1 MEGII
6 NSVRNLF
13 GTYGFHAAA
22 VVLATIVVVNIVK
35 RPLVRKAELLAEKTG
50 VDKSVVTKNVTV
62 IPVAVAFVI
71 ELIVALVV
79 ARFDFRA
86 VDYGSVASAAV
97 LYGALAIATYESVK
111 KQLRAYAAS
120 VNEKNAGR
128 DKTGDDRDTGT
139 ELPDTAGEPPD
150 AEETDAA
157 DAIGSDEENETE
169 EEKPYFFANGD

>member
-22 VVLATIVVVNIVK
+22 VVLATIIVVNIVK

-71 ELIVALVV
+71 ELIAALVS

-128 DKTGDDRDTGT
+128 DKLCDDNDAVA
-139 ELPDTAGEPPD
+139 ELPDIAGENSD
-150 AEETDAA
+150 AEVTDATI
-157 DAIGSDEENETE
+157 DVGDEEKETE

>member
-6 NSVRNLF
+6 NSIRNLF

-22 VVLATIVVVNIVK
+22 VVLATIIVVNIVK

-50 VDKSVVTKNVTV
+50 VDKSVVTKNVTI

-71 ELIVALVV
+71 ELTAALVA
-79 ARFDFRA
+79 ARFDFRS
-86 VDYGSVASAAV
+86 VDYGSVASSAV

-128 DKTGDDRDTGT
+128 DKTVGDRDAGTGFS
-139 ELPDTAGEPPD
+139 DTVGEKPD
-150 AEETDAA
+150 AEVPATPA
-157 DAIGSDEENETE
+157 DVGNEEQETE